1 MDGLNRQNFVIQ
13 SDQTHQAFLSGQAEN
28 ISNIYAHDMFEPSW
42 NCEVKSRV
50 PTLSG
55 EWVSECLCEREWVS
69 EWLVCVYVIVWLF
82 TLCCVV

>member
-1 MDGLNRQNFVIQ
+1 MHCVASCVLNVVSLHLQPIITNSVSDCALLMDGLNRQNFVIQ

-55 EWVSECLCEREWVS
+55 E
-69 EWLVCVYVIVWLF
+69 
-82 TLCCVV
+82 